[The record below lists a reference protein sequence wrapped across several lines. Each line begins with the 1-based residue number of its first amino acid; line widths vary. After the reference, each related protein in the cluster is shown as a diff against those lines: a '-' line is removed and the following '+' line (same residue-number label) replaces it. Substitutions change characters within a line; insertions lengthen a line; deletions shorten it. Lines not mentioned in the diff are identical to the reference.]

1 MAAYIPV
8 PRDLTRVKSKVFFN
22 LTKRQLICFGAAALI
37 GVPFFFFLKSFGNV
51 SLAALG
57 MIIVML
63 PLFFL
68 AMYEKDGQPLEVIA
82 HHFIQAKFV
91 RPKIRPYQTDNYYD
105 VLFRQYQL
113 EKEVERIVFPEE
125 KTDKRNKKCLPI
137 SIESSRE
144 KLKLLSNVQKKITGF
159 RRLLNSL
166 SRFKGCSPMEFVV

>member
-22 LTKRQLICFGAAALI
+22 LTKRQLICFGMAALI
-37 GVPFFFFLKSFGNV
+37 GVPFFFLLKSCGNV

-57 MIIVML
+57 MIIIML

-82 HHFIQAKFV
+82 SHFIQAKFV

-105 VLFRQYQL
+105 VLLRQYQL
-113 EKEVERIVFPEE
+113 EREVEQIVFQKEN
-125 KTDKRNKKCLPI
+125 KGKRNKNAQSFQPKTA
-137 SIESSRE
+137 ER
-144 KLKLLSNVQKKITGF
+144 NQ
-159 RRLLNSL
+159 
-166 SRFKGCSPMEFVV
+166 GCD

>member
-22 LTKRQLICFGAAALI
+22 LTKRQLICFGMAALI
-37 GVPFFFFLKSFGNV
+37 GVPFFFLLKSCGNV

-57 MIIVML
+57 MIIIML

-82 HHFIQAKFV
+82 SHFIQAKFV

-105 VLFRQYQL
+105 VLLRQYQL
-113 EKEVERIVFPEE
+113 EREVEQIVFQKENE
-125 KTDKRNKKCLPI
+125 GKRNKNAQ
-137 SIESSRE
+137 SSQPKTAER
-144 KLKLLSNVQKKITGF
+144 NQ
-159 RRLLNSL
+159 
-166 SRFKGCSPMEFVV
+166 GCD